1 MGSLTARDCDID
13 LAELTPIFPA
23 KVAHDRPRVT
33 EFMIAAEDHMLRH
46 SHAQIEIAGQEPLF
60 CNAPPMVPRFEKV
73 GVVEKFNLI
82 GE

>member
-1 MGSLTARDCDID
+1 
-13 LAELTPIFPA
+13 
-23 KVAHDRPRVT
+23 
-33 EFMIAAEDHMLRH
+33 MIAAEDHMLRH